1 MKAGKVALLGAAGF
15 GVFWLVNQSGAAAG
29 GPDQTGCP
37 PGRYR
42 DPRNN
47 GGCLPG
53 MPQSRTAASYDASG
67 RAIPWPIG
75 TLVHDDAGQNYVVVA
90 G

>member
-1 MKAGKVALLGAAGF
+1 MDKRILWAGL
-15 GVFWLVNQSGAAAG
+15 AAG
-29 GPDQTGCP
+29 GFWLLKGSGPASGCP
-37 PGRYR
+37 AGQYP

-53 MPQSRTAASYDASG
+53 LPQSRTASRYDSSG
-67 RAIPWPIG
+67 RPIPWPIG
-75 TLVHDDAGQNYVVVA
+75 TLVHDDAGQVYVVVA